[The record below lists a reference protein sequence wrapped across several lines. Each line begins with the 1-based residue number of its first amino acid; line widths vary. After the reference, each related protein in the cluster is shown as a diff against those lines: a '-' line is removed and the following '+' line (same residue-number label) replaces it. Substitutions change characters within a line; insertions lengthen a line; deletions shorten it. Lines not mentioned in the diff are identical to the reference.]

1 HDTNAKMNPPLRT
14 PDDGP
19 AGKEALKDGTIEAI
33 ATDHAPHHLDEKD
46 VEFNEA
52 LNGIIGLET
61 SLPLSLK
68 LVQEGILS
76 LPALV
81 EKMSSNPAK
90 ILGIER
96 GTLKSGAVA
105 DVTIIDPNAVW
116 TVEADKLASKSKNSP
131 FLGCEMK
138 GAAAYTIVGGVVVYK
153 RG

>member
-1 HDTNAKMNPPLRT
+1 
-14 PDDGP
+14 
-19 AGKEALKDGTIEAI
+19 GTIDAI

-68 LVQEGILS
+68 LVEEGVLT

-81 EKMSSNPAK
+81 EKMSYNPAK
-90 ILGIER
+90 ILGIDR
-96 GTLKSGAVA
+96 GTLKPGTVA
-105 DVTIIDPNAVW
+105 DITVIDPNATW
-116 TVEADKLASKSKNSP
+116 MVEADKLASKSKNSP
-131 FLGCEMK
+131 FLGWEMK
-138 GAAAYTIVGGVVVYK
+138 GAAAFTIVSGKVAFK